1 MKAFELKTEY
11 LVNPLGLATRS
22 PRLYWKCEDG
32 VKQTAYELEYTV
44 NDKPFPSVTVKTS
57 STTHISFPQTLASR
71 DRVLWRVRLRD
82 ENGVWGEYSD
92 TASFEMSLLDP
103 ADFSAEWISGDYCVN
118 KRKRYPV
125 DCFRKTFEAENVVRA
140 RLYATACGL
149 FEAKINGNRVGDFV
163 LAPGH
168 TDYLKRVRLLTFDV
182 TPLLKNGENEITA
195 ELADGWYRGSC
206 GAWGLRN
213 QYGSRTKLLMQLE
226 LFFADGSS
234 KTVMTDGSWQWSNDG
249 SRRFADNKD
258 GERVDARMN
267 PTYSGHAVP
276 TSHSVFPTPTDNV
289 YLVEKERFKPTLI
302 KTPSGKTVLDFG
314 KNIAGYIAFSLS
326 AKAGEKIFL
335 RFGEMFDKNG
345 EFTQINIQ
353 CANKKRTRVTPLQQV
368 EYICRDGKNDYKTKF
383 AIFGFQYVLI
393 ETDIPFSADDFEA
406 VAVYSDMKPTAE
418 FSCSNDLVNRFVACT
433 LLSAKNNH
441 ADVPTDCPTRE
452 RHGWTGDAQIFA
464 DTASYFF
471 EYAPFARKYILD
483 MLDGQRRNGKFRQ
496 ITPRG
501 GIDRYMN
508 AMDGSAGWS
517 DAGVLIPYRI
527 WKRYGDE
534 SVIRDNYAAMK
545 KYVDYKIKTLGRFYP
560 TARPTGIDRRQ
571 KKNISNYGQSYG
583 EWAEPADVH
592 PIVWQDF
599 VSPHPEETT
608 AYIAYVCRLMSE
620 IAEVLE
626 KSDDSKRFAAIADRV
641 KLGYTALRKTEKF
654 TLDTSRQ
661 ASLVRPI
668 YFDLLAPEQTEFA
681 KKRLVKALDEYGW
694 RLGTGFLSTPLILY
708 VLQDISPEYAYR
720 LLENEQMP
728 GWLFMPKMGAT
739 TVWEAWEGTETE
751 NGGIASLDHYS
762 KGAVCEWIFSRMCG
776 INVSGENRFEITP
789 CVGGSITF
797 ASFAY
802 DSLYGKVSC
811 AWKRDGGKVTF
822 EVCVPPNTSAR
833 FCACGIDRELSV
845 GVNVIES
852 EIC

>member
-1 MKAFELKTEY
+1 
-11 LVNPLGLATRS
+11 
-22 PRLYWKCEDG
+22 
-32 VKQTAYELEYTV
+32 
-44 NDKPFPSVTVKTS
+44 
-57 STTHISFPQTLASR
+57 
-71 DRVLWRVRLRD
+71 
-82 ENGVWGEYSD
+82 
-92 TASFEMSLLDP
+92 
-103 ADFSAEWISGDYCVN
+103 
-118 KRKRYPV
+118 
-125 DCFRKTFEAENVVRA
+125 
-140 RLYATACGL
+140 
-149 FEAKINGNRVGDFV
+149 
-163 LAPGH
+163 
-168 TDYLKRVRLLTFDV
+168 
-182 TPLLKNGENEITA
+182 
-195 ELADGWYRGSC
+195 
-206 GAWGLRN
+206 
-213 QYGSRTKLLMQLE
+213 
-226 LFFADGSS
+226 
-234 KTVMTDGSWQWSNDG
+234 
-249 SRRFADNKD
+249 
-258 GERVDARMN
+258 
-267 PTYSGHAVP
+267 
-276 TSHSVFPTPTDNV
+276 
-289 YLVEKERFKPTLI
+289 
-302 KTPSGKTVLDFG
+302 
-314 KNIAGYIAFSLS
+314 
-326 AKAGEKIFL
+326 
-335 RFGEMFDKNG
+335 
-345 EFTQINIQ
+345 
-353 CANKKRTRVTPLQQV
+353 
-368 EYICRDGKNDYKTKF
+368 
-383 AIFGFQYVLI
+383 
-393 ETDIPFSADDFEA
+393 
-406 VAVYSDMKPTAE
+406 
-418 FSCSNDLVNRFVACT
+418 
-433 LLSAKNNH
+433 
-441 ADVPTDCPTRE
+441 
-452 RHGWTGDAQIFA
+452 
-464 DTASYFF
+464 
-471 EYAPFARKYILD
+471 
-483 MLDGQRRNGKFRQ
+483 
-496 ITPRG
+496 
-501 GIDRYMN
+501 MN

-592 PIVWQDF
+592 PFVWQDF

-661 ASLVRPI
+661 ASLVRPL

-845 GVNVIES
+845 GLNVIEA
-852 EIC
+852 EI